1 MLLPIALN
9 QVKQDV
15 EPLLGREAL
24 VVGAVRGVGLG
35 VALELADDTLHMTI
49 LCAQKDNRWMVQ

>member
-15 EPLLGREAL
+15 EPLLGCKAE
-24 VVGAVRGVGLG
+24 VVGAIRGIGFR
-35 VALELADDTLHMTI
+35 VAFKLADDTLHITI
-49 LCAQKDNRWMVQ
+49 LSAQRDNRSIVQ